1 VVVALA
7 VSVASVGLPGQV
19 SFFMST
25 GPICLVLGLPLDLLP
40 ILIAVEVI
48 PDIFRTVG
56 NVTGDMAVTAIVA
69 RDQRG
74 EPVGKPA

>member
-1 VVVALA
+1 VVIALA

-25 GPICLVLGLPLDLLP
+25 GPICLALGLPLDLLP

-56 NVTGDMAVTAIVA
+56 NVTGDMAVTAILGRQEA
-69 RDQRG
+69 EAPR
-74 EPVGKPA
+74 PA